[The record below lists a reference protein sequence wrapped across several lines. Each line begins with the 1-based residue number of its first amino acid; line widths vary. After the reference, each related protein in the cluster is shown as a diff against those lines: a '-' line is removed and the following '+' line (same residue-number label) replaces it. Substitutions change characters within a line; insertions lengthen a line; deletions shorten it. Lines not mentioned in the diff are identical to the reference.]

1 MARRP
6 ELCCGA
12 IALTCALIL
21 PITFTCGP
29 VKNVVAAARSP
40 VRFFPEEVP
49 VVDLFLGQLDE
60 ADRLREE
67 ADVSVMFY
75 YAPWCA
81 HSVTARRHVQH
92 VALRLAQQVQ
102 FIAVNCWW
110 HYGKCRKQK
119 RFFQYPIIHVYYR
132 SFGPIEY
139 RAPVHSEYLESFV
152 QRVSRPLTY
161 LPTQKALHTFLNH
174 KQQGVVGYF
183 EFNSSPQPA
192 GYLVFLISALMAL
205 KRDHQGAVRFAVV
218 TNQAVAE
225 GVSLTE
231 DESVYLHR
239 RLNSSLVFP
248 RAHRNL
254 TAEAVCDWVY
264 ENRESVVHWIHPT
277 GAKSYLL
284 EAELLK
290 GPALLTFL
298 PHNPL
303 QTNHLLTQVSEV
315 ALRYHSGCGSEGGVS
330 GIWRCCRSLRV
341 RANVC
346 ELCSRPSGCVV
357 VVLHRLVWLLY
368 GSESRFSSSGSSV
381 PRKQRRHCGQSG
393 VCVCHSKYSQ
403 SGVCV
408 FTCVCVTQNTVSQV
422 CVCVSLKI
430 QSVRCVSLK
439 IQSGVCVCVF
449 VCVQVCVCVC
459 VSLKIQSVRCVCV
472 SLKIQCVFV
481 CHSKYSQSAVCVSVC
496 VCHSKYS
503 RVCVCH
509 SKYSQSGVCVFVTQ
523 NTVSQVCV
531 SLKIQSVMCVCVCVC
546 HSKYSQVC
554 VWCSGVC
561 NTVRC
566 VCVCV
571 TQNTVRCVCVSLK
584 IQSGVCVCVADM
596 NPVFHKHNLSH
607 RKQMSVKFPENT
619 PVTLPNLLRFI
630 LQHTSHAPW
639 AGSGGGAGSK
649 SLLEAELRVLQQEV
663 SSLQRARERL
673 SHQLAVLW
681 RENRHLT
688 LQTHA
693 LESQNAELQAQSGHL
708 ETLYSEKTRQ
718 LSDTVQRLQD
728 LAYASEELLKENS
741 LLKVLL
747 NTLRETDRDAQTDR

>member
-1 MARRP
+1 MLRRVRAELRQAADQMARRP

-29 VKNVVAAARSP
+29 VKNVVAAARTP
-40 VRFFPEEVP
+40 VSFFPEEVP

-60 ADRLREE
+60 ADRLRED

-81 HSVTARRHVQH
+81 HSITARRHIQH

-139 RAPVHSEYLESFV
+139 RAPVHSEYLESFI
-152 QRVSRPLTY
+152 QRVSHPLTY

-174 KQQGVVGYF
+174 KKQGVVGYF
-183 EFNSSPQPA
+183 EFDSSPQPA

-264 ENRESVVHWIHPT
+264 ENRESVIHWIHPM

-303 QTNHLLTQVSEV
+303 QTNQLLTQVSEV
-315 ALRYHSGCGSEGGVS
+315 ALRYHSGCGPEGGVS
-330 GIWRCCRSLRV
+330 GVWRCCWSLRV
-341 RANVC
+341 QANVW
-346 ELCSRPSGCVV
+346 ELCSRPSGMSSVCSVQELQAV
-357 VVLHRLVWLLY
+357 LDLYSRHVGVSSASCGHVQNSYSPYSRYSACCRPLQKPERRPLLDDSITGLQCRTNKTLRFYLLDSELNWHLARRLGAPAAHSTLPFITIINLRDETHYLLNDTDSLERFIQNFSSPYSPLHRQLIGQDQQQHRSQSLIQEVTSHSFLHTVMDSQRDVLLLY
-368 GSESRFSSSGSSV
+368 YTGW
-381 PRKQRRHCGQSG
+381 CGFCTVLNHVFLRLAQLFRENSG
-393 VCVCHSKYSQ
+393 V
-403 SGVCV
+403 
-408 FTCVCVTQNTVSQV
+408 TV
-422 CVCVSLKI
+422 
-430 QSVRCVSLK
+430 
-439 IQSGVCVCVF
+439 
-449 VCVQVCVCVC
+449 
-459 VSLKIQSVRCVCV
+459 
-472 SLKIQCVFV
+472 
-481 CHSKYSQSAVCVSVC
+481 A
-496 VCHSKYS
+496 
-503 RVCVCH
+503 RV
-509 SKYSQSGVCVFVTQ
+509 
-523 NTVSQVCV
+523 N
-531 SLKIQSVMCVCVCVC
+531 
-546 HSKYSQVC
+546 
-554 VWCSGVC
+554 
-561 NTVRC
+561 
-566 VCVCV
+566 
-571 TQNTVRCVCVSLK
+571 
-584 IQSGVCVCVADM
+584 VALNDLPWEFM
-596 NPVFHKHNLSH
+596 VDHVPSILFFPRH

-619 PVTLPNLLRFI
+619 PATLPNLLRFI
-630 LQHTSHAPW
+630 LQHTSHAPLPGS
-639 AGSGGGAGSK
+639 AGEAGSK

-663 SSLQRARERL
+663 SSLQRAREGL

-688 LQTHA
+688 LQSHA
-693 LESQNAELQAQSGHL
+693 LESQNAELQAQSGRL
-708 ETLYSEKTRQ
+708 ETLYTEKTRQ
-718 LSDTVQRLQD
+718 LSDTVQRLQE
-728 LAYASEELLKENS
+728 LADASEELLKENS

-747 NTLRETDRDAQTDR
+747 NALRETDRDTQTDR